1 MAGCIMPPII
11 VQSSINNNLMRKSI
25 ILYALC
31 VFAGNMSAQSFR
43 EMTKERV
50 FEALENE
57 MRTTSQAVQVMGF
70 NSDSCFVDL
79 TVSQSAFPYVMTIK
93 GGETECF
100 EGKQANECKATVTI
114 TGNGVLTEDSSRS
127 IYYWLIINIICS
139 KRQKGDY
146 VDSV

>member
-1 MAGCIMPPII
+1 
-11 VQSSINNNLMRKSI
+11 MRKSI

-50 FEALENE
+50 FKALENE

-79 TVSQSAFPYVMTIK
+79 TVSQSAFPYVMTVK

-139 KRQKGDY
+139 KRQKGNY